1 MKDTTALHSHLH
13 LLTGSEDSALSQ
25 RILFFTSTG
34 YIRIFRLAFIALAAV
49 GIIRIGHCHPGDAH
63 LVQHRTEGLS
73 RKEENTLTHN
83 IACRHPFLRIGAFS
97 HKKKGGKARNLLN
110 GQSFRPLF
118 LPT

>member
-1 MKDTTALHSHLH
+1 MKDTTVVHPHLH

-63 LVQHRTEGLS
+63 LVQHRAEGLS

-83 IACRHPFLRIGAFS
+83 IACRHPLLRIGTFS
-97 HKKKGGKARNLLN
+97 HKRRAEKPEI
-110 GQSFRPLF
+110 S
-118 LPT
+118 